1 MDLNVIRAVF
11 IILHIY
17 ISASSTFP
25 GAVTSLVAIAFYDQF
40 TYLDTR
46 FKTFLEGA
54 FDGELFEDLRVQY
67 QDRCKLLRRADSFVS
82 LHNGASVVGK
92 TIISIL
98 VFYGLAWNKSSV
110 SADPI
115 AVVMAVFWLSW
126 SMVGLMATLA
136 SGVLVNYSVSID
148 HAFRIWGN

>member
-1 MDLNVIRAVF
+1 M
-11 IILHIY
+11 
-17 ISASSTFP
+17 
-25 GAVTSLVAIAFYDQF
+25 
-40 TYLDTR
+40 
-46 FKTFLEGA
+46 
-54 FDGELFEDLRVQY
+54 
-67 QDRCKLLRRADSFVS
+67 
-82 LHNGASVVGK
+82 VGK

-136 SGVLVNYSVSID
+136 SGILVNYSVSDVCLIY
-148 HAFRIWGN
+148 A